1 MITAKTLKGL
11 NVAKLKMPDGKSV
24 KQDLISEVNRLK
36 DMIQHN
42 IDKYVNSYAPVYYE
56 RTGQFQKSIRIG
68 DITVKDNQLS
78 ATIYFDDNAVIRRSG
93 YGLDWAGNGQKI
105 NILILMDR
113 GYKVTKPVYFRDI
126 PNFGFRNAG
135 LFIESAIDDFNRTS
149 PFKAEFVID

>member
-1 MITAKTLKGL
+1 MITAKDLKDL
-11 NVAKLKMPDGKSV
+11 NIAKLKMPSGKTV
-24 KQDLISEVNRLK
+24 EQDLKSEVNRLK
-36 DMIQHN
+36 DMLQHS
-42 IDKYVNSYAPVYYE
+42 IDKYVDSYTPVQYE

-93 YGLDWAGNGQKI
+93 YGLDWAGNGQKV
-105 NILILMDR
+105 NILVLMDR

-126 PNFGFRNAG
+126 SNFGFRNAG

>member
-1 MITAKTLKGL
+1 MLNGKT
-11 NVAKLKMPDGKSV
+11 V
-24 KQDLISEVNRLK
+24 KQDLKSEMNRLK
-36 DMIQHN
+36 NMIQHN
-42 IDKYVNSYAPVYYE
+42 IDKYVNSYTPVQYE

-78 ATIYFDDNAVIRRSG
+78 ATIYFDDNAVFRRSG
-93 YGLDWAGNGQKI
+93 YGMDWAGNGQKV
-105 NILILMDR
+105 NILVLMDR